1 MKEGIDAAGTVG
13 TLQPPR
19 RAFTFARLSLYLFA
33 LLMAV
38 AWGYIL
44 FGTGDS
50 GFADLFRGR
59 TWDNAGRFL
68 TRLAGLDTAETP
80 AFFQP
85 AQWWVTGKLAYNT
98 LAMSVLA
105 MAIAGVGAFAT
116 FILAA
121 RNVTNGDLGN
131 RPSWAGAVVFYLL
144 RVFYAFTRGVPELV
158 WAMLIIFFLSP
169 GILPGAIALGLHN
182 LGIVG
187 RLTAEVVEN
196 LDPAP
201 ARALRSSG
209 AGLVQIMFYAILP
222 QALPHF
228 ITYLLYRWE
237 VVIRTTVVVGFVNA
251 GGLGREF
258 RLNLSFFH
266 YDEVALIILWYLL
279 LVIGVDFLSAWLR
292 KLARFD

>member
-1 MKEGIDAAGTVG
+1 MIEAKES
-13 TLQPPR
+13 PPR
-19 RAFTFARLSLYLFA
+19 PGLQRRPFTFARLSFYIIVA
-33 LLMAV
+33 LVV
-38 AWGYIL
+38 AAWASIL
-44 FGTGDS
+44 FEGDS
-50 GFADLFRGR
+50 GFTDLFEGR
-59 TWDNAGRFL
+59 TWENAGEFVLQL
-68 TRLAGLDTAETP
+68 TGLRSDDTP
-80 AFFQP
+80 AFLKLDK
-85 AQWWVTGKLAYNT
+85 WWSTGKLAYNT

-105 MAIAGVGAFAT
+105 MVIAGLGASFT
-116 FILAA
+116 FMMAA
-121 RNVTNGDLGN
+121 RNVSDGGLGAT
-131 RPSWAGAVVFYLL
+131 PSIVGTILFVVL
-144 RVFYAFTRGVPELV
+144 RIFYAFTRAVPELV

-169 GILPGAIALGLHN
+169 GILPGALALGIHN

-209 AGLVQIMFYAILP
+209 AGLFQILLYAILP

-266 YDEVALIILWYLL
+266 YDEVALIIMWYLL

-292 KLARFD
+292 RLARFD

>member
-1 MKEGIDAAGTVG
+1 MTRPAGAAQATSQRTG
-13 TLQPPR
+13 QR
-19 RAFTFARLSLYLFA
+19 RPMTFARISLYLA
-33 LLMAV
+33 IAMMV
-38 AWGYIL
+38 AAWAYIL
-44 FGTGDS
+44 YGGDS
-50 GFADLFRGR
+50 GVSDLFRSK
-59 TWDNAGRFL
+59 TWENGSRFL
-68 TRLAGLDTAETP
+68 SQLAGLTSDDTP
-80 AFFQP
+80 AFLQP
-85 AQWWVTGKLAYNT
+85 SKWLETGALAYNT

-105 MAIAGVGAFAT
+105 MLIAGAGAFAT
-116 FILAA
+116 FMLAA

-131 RPSWAGAVVFYLL
+131 RPSRVGAVVYYLL

-158 WAMLIIFFLSP
+158 WAMLIVFFLSP

-209 AGLVQIMFYAILP
+209 AGMFQILLYAILP

-228 ITYLLYRWE
+228 VTYLLYRWE
-237 VVIRTTVVVGFVNA
+237 VVIRTTVVVGFVSA

-279 LVIGVDFLSAWLR
+279 LVIAVDALSAFLR
-292 KLARFD
+292 RLARLD

>member
-1 MKEGIDAAGTVG
+1 M
-13 TLQPPR
+13 
-19 RAFTFARLSLYLFA
+19 TFARISLYLA
-33 LLMAV
+33 IAMMV
-38 AWGYIL
+38 ASWAYIL
-44 FGTGDS
+44 YGGDS
-50 GFADLFRGR
+50 GVSDLFRSK
-59 TWDNAGRFL
+59 TWENGSRFL
-68 TRLAGLDTAETP
+68 SQLAGLTSDDTP
-80 AFFQP
+80 AFLQP
-85 AQWWVTGKLAYNT
+85 SKWLETGALAYNT

-105 MAIAGVGAFAT
+105 MLIAGAGAFAT
-116 FILAA
+116 FMLAA

-131 RPSWAGAVVFYLL
+131 RPSRVGAVVYYLL

-158 WAMLIIFFLSP
+158 WAMLIVFFLSP

-209 AGLVQIMFYAILP
+209 AGMFQILLYAILP

-228 ITYLLYRWE
+228 VTYLLYRWE
-237 VVIRTTVVVGFVNA
+237 VVIRTTVVVGFVSA
-251 GGLGREF
+251 GGLGQEF

-266 YDEVALIILWYLL
+266 YDQVTLIILWYLL
-279 LVIGVDFLSAWLR
+279 LVLGVDFLSAWLR
-292 KLARFD
+292 KMARFD

>member
-1 MKEGIDAAGTVG
+1 MIESRESSQEKG
-13 TLQPPR
+13 LR
-19 RAFTFARLSLYLFA
+19 RRPFTFARLSFYIIGA
-33 LLMAV
+33 LVV
-38 AWGYIL
+38 AAWSYI
-44 FGTGDS
+44 FIGGDS
-50 GFADLFRGR
+50 GFTDLFEGR
-59 TWDNAGRFL
+59 TWENAGDFIL
-68 TRLAGLDTAETP
+68 QLAGLRSEDTP
-80 AFFQP
+80 AFLEP
-85 AQWWVTGKLAYNT
+85 AKWWATGKLAYNT

-105 MAIAGVGAFAT
+105 MVIAGLGAFIT
-116 FILAA
+116 FVLAA
-121 RNVTNGDLGN
+121 RNVSDGGLGMT
-131 RPSWAGAVVFYLL
+131 PSIVGTMVFFAL
-144 RVFYAFTRGVPELV
+144 RIFYAFTRAVPELV

-169 GILPGAIALGLHN
+169 GILPGALALGIHN

-209 AGLVQIMFYAILP
+209 AGLFQILLYAILP

-266 YDEVALIILWYLL
+266 YDEVALIIMWYLL

-292 KLARFD
+292 RLARFD

>member
-1 MKEGIDAAGTVG
+1 MTNSTGTTKGPTKG
-13 TLQPPR
+13 TGVR
-19 RAFTFARLSLYLFA
+19 RPLTFARFSLYLA
-33 LLMAV
+33 IAMMAA
-38 AWGYIL
+38 AWVYIL
-44 FGTGDS
+44 YGGDS
-50 GFADLFRGR
+50 GILDLFRPK
-59 TWDNAGRFL
+59 TWENGGRFL
-68 TRLAGLDTAETP
+68 SQLAGLTSNDTP
-80 AFFQP
+80 AFLQP
-85 AQWWVTGKLAYNT
+85 SQWLKTGALAYNT

-105 MAIAGVGAFAT
+105 ICIAGVGAFLT
-116 FILAA
+116 FMLGA
-121 RNVTNGDLGN
+121 RNVSNGDLGN
-131 RPSWAGAVVFYLL
+131 KPSPAGAAVYYLL
-144 RVFYAFTRGVPELV
+144 RIFYAFTRGVPELV
-158 WAMLIIFFLSP
+158 WAMLIVFFLSP

-187 RLTAEVVEN
+187 RLTSEVVEN

-209 AGLVQIMFYAILP
+209 AGMFQILLYAILP

-228 ITYLLYRWE
+228 VTYLLYRWE
-237 VVIRTTVVVGFVNA
+237 VVIRTTVVVGFVSA

-279 LVIGVDFLSAWLR
+279 LVIAVDTLSAFLR